1 MNQQI
6 LASASQTDNFLKT
19 PARLANR
26 CLSIVVSFSNG
37 DQNSKGNESDVRFVC
52 SNTSALDVRIYVD
65 EDGELH
71 TRFRKVNTS
80 KMNMPPIANDY
91 ERPQLESEAQYEE
104 VSLKP
109 DVVTKRGRGR
119 PKGSK
124 NKPKL
129 IDKTRSIVKEMF
141 ETNEE
146 FKARKAE
153 ELKLLST

>member
-6 LASASQTDNFLKT
+6 LASETQDSNFLKS
-19 PARLANR
+19 PASHLANR
-26 CLSIVVSFSNG
+26 CLSIVVSFNNG

-52 SNTSALDVRIYVD
+52 SNTSALDVRLFVD
-65 EDGELH
+65 NDGELH
-71 TRFRKVNTS
+71 TTFRKLKTS
-80 KMNMPPIANDY
+80 NIQ
-91 ERPQLESEAQYEE
+91 ERPQLESESEFEE

-109 DVVTKRGRGR
+109 ENLIPKRGRGR

-129 IDKTRSIVKEMF
+129 IDPSRSTVKEMF

-153 ELKLLST
+153 ELKLLSI